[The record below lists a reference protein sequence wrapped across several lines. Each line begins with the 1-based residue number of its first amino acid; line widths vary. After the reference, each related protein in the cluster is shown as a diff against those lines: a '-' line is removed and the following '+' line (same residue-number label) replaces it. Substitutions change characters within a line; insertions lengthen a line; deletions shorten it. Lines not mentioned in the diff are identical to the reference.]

1 MLTDTAAPPT
11 VTAEAKFFSR
21 SGQKFFFK
29 AMRLSDVGASLDFT
43 QKLALRRRLEEL
55 KLAHATGLIVTET
68 QSQPVLDIAA
78 QAGIPAM
85 LELKL
90 APADLFDVRRWSA
103 ALSRVAHTASIYR
116 GHRALCAYIVD
127 CPISQDELRA
137 AGFMKVRGRM
147 RELLRA
153 IKRRDQQVMVALKHR
168 PATRALTLLEEDFLY
183 AELPALESGE
193 LRDFVTSLHNI
204 AEARPVVV
212 ELREASPGQDEAV
225 ATAFGTGAARRCSA
239 ADSGAEIS

>member
-1 MLTDTAAPPT
+1 MLTDTAVPLT
-11 VTAEAKFFSR
+11 VTVQAKFFSR

-29 AMRLSDVGASLDFT
+29 AMRLPSVGASLDFS
-43 QKLALRRRLEEL
+43 QKLALRHRLEEL
-55 KLAHATGLIVTET
+55 KLAHTTGLIVTEA

-90 APADLFDVRRWSA
+90 APADLLDGRRWSA
-103 ALSRVAHTASIYR
+103 ALSRVAHTAAIFR

-137 AGFMKVRGRM
+137 EGFMKVRGRM

-153 IKRRDQQVMVALKHR
+153 IKRRDAQVMVALKHR
-168 PATRALTLLEEDFLY
+168 PETRALTMLEEDFLY
-183 AELPALESGE
+183 AELPALAPVE
-193 LRDFVTSLHNI
+193 T
-204 AEARPVVV
+204 AR
-212 ELREASPGQDEAV
+212 
-225 ATAFGTGAARRCSA
+225 FRRQPA
-239 ADSGAEIS
+239 